1 MRLRPNPPG
10 LPHAETRQKS
20 HPEPSKTPPEP
31 RTLLKPSWERLG
43 ALLKPSW
50 ERHRPLGGGSVA
62 KCATFLYPKM
72 LTKKFRHTSNPHN

>member
-31 RTLLKPSWERLG
+31 MTLLKPSWERLG
-43 ALLKPSW
+43 EAP
-50 ERHRPLGGGSVA
+50 EGPGATRGRLGGQIWCQLGSNMGA
-62 KCATFLYPKM
+62 FWDQKW
-72 LTKKFRHTSNPHN
+72 H